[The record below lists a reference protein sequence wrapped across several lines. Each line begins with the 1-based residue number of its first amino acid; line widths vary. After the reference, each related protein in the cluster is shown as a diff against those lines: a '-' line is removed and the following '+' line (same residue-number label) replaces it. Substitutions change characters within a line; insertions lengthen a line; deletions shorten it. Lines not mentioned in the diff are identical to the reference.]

1 MIEQPKLSP
10 VPKLKLY
17 ILLKDYPA
25 VYGDMKIL
33 IPKGFVFDGASIPF
47 IGWLPTYTPF
57 HPLVMASAICH
68 DWIFLNHQTDQKTAD
83 QILYDRLVLNG
94 ASPFKSKLMY
104 RAVRIGGGL
113 FWQPGA
119 DKIKD
124 LQTLYDSCKNSLDFD
139 LYQFPVDLVKT

>member
-17 ILLKDYPA
+17 ILLEDYPA

-68 DWIFLNHQTDQKTAD
+68 DWIFYFQFFHERSK
-83 QILYDRLVLNG
+83 IL
-94 ASPFKSKLMY
+94 
-104 RAVRIGGGL
+104 I
-113 FWQPGA
+113 
-119 DKIKD
+119 
-124 LQTLYDSCKNSLDFD
+124 
-139 LYQFPVDLVKT
+139 LVKIYLLK